1 MDNLL
6 GRLHRVDLRTVW
18 TNEAT
23 SFTPWLSQPEN
34 LALLGEAIGCELSLE
49 GQEQN
54 VGPFR
59 ADLLCK
65 DASSDRWVLIENQI
79 ERTDHGHLGQL
90 LTYAAGLQA
99 VTIIWIAAR
108 FTDEHRAALD
118 WLNEGLTRAGT
129 DPART
134 GTGQTRT
141 GPDQTRTRTG
151 SSGPAQVWVAVRG
164 RISTDRQGTAHGL
177 ARTARGAYE

>member
-1 MDNLL
+1 M
-6 GRLHRVDLRTVW
+6 
-18 TNEAT
+18 
-23 SFTPWLSQPEN
+23 
-34 LALLGEAIGCELSLE
+34 SLE

-108 FTDEHRAALD
+108 FTDEHRSALD
-118 WLNEGLTRAGT
+118 WLNEVTKEDISFFGLEIELWRIG
-129 DPART
+129 DSPAA
-134 GTGQTRT
+134 
-141 GPDQTRTRTG
+141 P
-151 SSGPAQVWVAVRG
+151 SSTSSAAPM
-164 RISTDRQGTAHGL
+164 SS
-177 ARTARGAYE
+177 